1 MERRCRQFPVQL
13 KGQLPAVQRA
23 RNCFSSASTV
33 QQALNLWYSTG
44 EDTYWSRFFNRCWS
58 WSALLFP
65 SSPLSSSHSEKKT
78 QGWGVL
84 GFKLPVPS
92 CCLLLLPPLPKSQ
105 PQHNEHILYTQ
116 ILSFDTN
123 FPDYHYW
130 VPVKI
135 TFMSILNLETLIHS
149 ILPDTMPPHTSWER
163 SKDSVVYL
171 VSRTAVSNVVKF
183 DISELVTP
191 SDSGGKVKNPR
202 VAYQA
207 PKKFIV
213 GGGL

>member
-1 MERRCRQFPVQL
+1 M
-13 KGQLPAVQRA
+13 
-23 RNCFSSASTV
+23 
-33 QQALNLWYSTG
+33 
-44 EDTYWSRFFNRCWS
+44 
-58 WSALLFP
+58 
-65 SSPLSSSHSEKKT
+65 
-78 QGWGVL
+78 
-84 GFKLPVPS
+84 
-92 CCLLLLPPLPKSQ
+92 
-105 PQHNEHILYTQ
+105 
-116 ILSFDTN
+116 
-123 FPDYHYW
+123 
-130 VPVKI
+130 
-135 TFMSILNLETLIHS
+135 
-149 ILPDTMPPHTSWER
+149 